1 MSEKKRAHLSIQG
14 RVQGVCFRLE
24 TRRSAQAL
32 GVTGWVR
39 NLPDGSVEAVCE
51 GDEADVRS
59 LIDWCRRGPRLAR
72 VDEVAVDWGAFSGAF
87 EDFDITR

>member
-1 MSEKKRAHLSIQG
+1 MREKKRAHLCISG

-39 NLPDGSVEAVCE
+39 NRSDGSVEAVCE
-51 GDEADVRS
+51 GDDADVQS
-59 LIDWCRRGPRLAR
+59 LIEWCRRGPRLAQ
-72 VDEVAVDWGAFSGAF
+72 VDEVAVKWEPFSG
-87 EDFDITR
+87 EYGDFDVTR